1 VDALVSRFKYSSAL
15 HYGAL
20 LGRVLGEHCRAR
32 RPDGIVPVPL
42 HPTRLVERGFNQAQ
56 ELARPIATTI
66 GVPIRADL
74 CARIAPT
81 PPQAGLP
88 ASYRRRDLQDAFTA
102 SPRARGLRLAV
113 IDDVMTTGSTARA
126 LTLKLLRAG
135 AKSVEVWAVARGGAA
150 QGEVNV

>member
-1 VDALVSRFKYSSAL
+1 MDALVSRFKYSGAL

-20 LGRVLGEHCRAR
+20 LGRLLGEVCRAR

-42 HPTRLVERGFNQAQ
+42 HPTRLIERGFNQAQ
-56 ELARPIATTI
+56 ELARPVAATI

-88 ASYRRRDLQDAFTA
+88 ASYRRRDFQSVFRV
-102 SPRARGLRLAV
+102 SPRARGLRLAL

-135 AKSVEVWAVARGGAA
+135 AESVEVWAVARGGVA
-150 QGEVNV
+150 QGDVNV